1 MPQITEYK
9 GYTLSDFQI
18 EAIDGILAGE
28 NVIVAT
34 HTGNGKTLIAD
45 FAVGECFRNNQQV
58 IYTAP
63 IKALSNQKFGQFVRE
78 YGADNVGLITGD
90 RVINQTADILVVTTE
105 ILRNLM
111 HESPERVENIRYIIL
126 DEIHYMNDEER
137 GTVWEE
143 IIIFKRPAMR
153 LIGLSATIPNIA
165 DICGWIETIH
175 QEPVRQIYYPDRIVP
190 QEHAYFDR
198 KLGRCDIA
206 DIVRNYKAYAGREG
220 GVPYRNTHL
229 DAIDYASREN
239 ILPVLYFVFSRLR
252 CEEKALEMAQ
262 ARNLA
267 SRQEQAELAA
277 AIAEYETNYPD
288 IVRAASWK
296 KVKSVVTRGVGFH
309 HAGLL
314 PIIKQFME
322 TVFEQK
328 LCKVLYTTETFAVGI
343 NYPVKTVCFDS
354 LRKFDGKTFR
364 NLNGSEYLQMAGRA
378 GRRGIDAVGLVF
390 VLADYKAVDNGG
402 LVDLGKMESEAINS
416 QFTLNYNT
424 VLNLARRFPAGEVK
438 RFFRRGFANYQY
450 RRTLNQYRRQLR
462 TARARLAREQA
473 EVLPDRKC
481 GREDLSN
488 CPAVL
493 QRHREELRDMQI
505 RYRRRDTGEAEKET
519 LRQTMRQV
527 RQKLAIKPA
536 KCAKQHRRECF
547 QTLRRLQKTEK
558 EVRRRENML
567 LAEKD
572 RSPDAVF
579 YHAFG
584 KKLRLLQEM
593 KYIAPSR
600 QLLPRGAIC
609 ARLHIQE
616 LLMTELLFDGLF
628 HALDADTL
636 NGVAA
641 GIVFENEMYENYSYD
656 FPGDLSPVIRTLRS
670 IQAKEQQHRLE
681 PTTRFLPAPCGIVYA
696 WSSGEDFFN
705 LTAKA
710 GMPEGDFVALC
721 RRVIDLLRQ
730 LRTVTAED
738 RALQDK
744 LRLCMDK
751 MDRGIISLGL

>member
-1 MPQITEYK
+1 MPQVTEYK
-9 GYTLSDFQI
+9 GFTLSEFQV

-34 HTGNGKTLIAD
+34 HTGNGKTLVAD

-90 RVINQTADILVVTTE
+90 RVINQAAGILVVTTE

-143 IIIFKRPAMR
+143 IIIFKRPVMR

-175 QEPVRQIYYPDRIVP
+175 REPVKQIYYPDRIVP

-198 KLGRCDIA
+198 RLGRCDVA
-206 DIVRNYKAYAGREG
+206 DIVRNYKAYVGREG

-229 DAIDYASREN
+229 DFIDYAAGEN
-239 ILPVLYFVFSRLR
+239 ILPVLYFVFSRQR
-252 CEEKALEMAQ
+252 CEEKALELAA
-262 ARNLA
+262 ARSLTN
-267 SRQEQAELAA
+267 RREQEELAA
-277 AIAEYETNYPD
+277 AIAEYELKYPD

-296 KVKSVVTRGVGFH
+296 KVKTVLARGVGFH

-402 LVDLGKMESEAINS
+402 LVDLAKLESEAISS

-438 RFFRRGFANYQY
+438 KFFRRGFANYQY
-450 RRTLNQYRRQLR
+450 RRTLHQYRRQLR
-462 TARARLAREQA
+462 AVRARFEREKA
-473 EVLPDRKC
+473 ELLPDRKC
-481 GREDLSN
+481 GRKDLST

-493 QRHREELRDMQI
+493 QRYREELRDLQI
-505 RYRRRDTGEAEKET
+505 RSRRKDTGEAEKET
-519 LRQTMRQV
+519 LRQTMRQL
-527 RQKLAIKPA
+527 RQNLAVKPA

-547 QTLRRLQKTEK
+547 KALRRLQKAEK
-558 EVRRRENML
+558 EMRRRENL
-567 LAEKD
+567 LREEQEN
-572 RSPDAVF
+572 SPEAVF
-579 YHAFG
+579 YNSFG
-584 KKLRLLQEM
+584 KKLHLLQEM

-600 QLLPRGAIC
+600 QLLPRGEIC

-616 LLMTELLFDGLF
+616 LLMTELLFDGFF

-641 GIVFENEMYENYSYD
+641 GIVFENELYENYSYD
-656 FPGDLSPVIRTLRS
+656 FPGDLSPVVRTLRR
-670 IQAKEQQHRLE
+670 IQEKEKQHRLGL
-681 PTTRFLPAPCGIVYA
+681 TASFLPAACGIVHA
-696 WSSGEDFFN
+696 WSTGEDFFN

>member
-1 MPQITEYK
+1 MLQITEYK
-9 GYTLSDFQI
+9 GLTLSAFQT

-34 HTGNGKTLIAD
+34 HTGNGKTLVAD
-45 FAVGECFRNNQQV
+45 YAVGECFRNNQQV

-78 YGADNVGLITGD
+78 YGTENVGLITGD
-90 RVINQTADILVVTTE
+90 RVVNQTAGILVVTTE

-143 IIIFKRPAMR
+143 IIIFKRPTMR

-165 DICGWIETIH
+165 EISGWIKTIH
-175 QEPVRQIYYPDRIVP
+175 REPVRQIYYPERIVP

-198 KLGRCDIA
+198 KLGRCGVT

-229 DAIDYASREN
+229 DFIDYASREN
-239 ILPVLYFVFSRLR
+239 ILPVLYFVFSRQR
-252 CEEKALEMAQ
+252 CEEKALELAQ
-262 ARNLA
+262 ARSLA
-267 SRQEQAELAA
+267 SRREQAELAD
-277 AIAEYETNYPD
+277 AIAEHETKYPD
-288 IVRAASWK
+288 IVRAASWR

-343 NYPVKTVCFDS
+343 NYPVKTVCFDN

-390 VLADYKAVDNGG
+390 VLADYMAVNNG
-402 LVDLGKMESEAINS
+402 DLTDLAKMESDAIRS
-416 QFTLNYNT
+416 QFALNYNT

-438 RFFRRGFANYQY
+438 KFFRRGFATYQY
-450 RRTLNQYRRQLR
+450 RRILNQYRRQLR
-462 TARARLAREQA
+462 SARMRLEREKA
-473 EVLPDRKC
+473 ELLPDRKC
-481 GREDLSN
+481 GRADLSA
-488 CPAVL
+488 CPAML
-493 QRHREELRDMQI
+493 QRYREELRDLQI
-505 RYRRRDTGEAEKET
+505 RYRRKATMEAEKVT
-519 LRQTMRQV
+519 LREMMRQL
-527 RQKLAIKPA
+527 RQKLNVRPA
-536 KCAKQHRRECF
+536 KCPKPQRRECF
-547 QTLRRLQKTEK
+547 KALRRLQKTEK
-558 EVRRRENML
+558 EVRRRENTL
-567 LAEKD
+567 REESD

-579 YHAFG
+579 YQSFG

-600 QLLPRGAIC
+600 LLLPRGEIC

-616 LLMTELLFDGLF
+616 LLVTELLFDGFF
-628 HALDADTL
+628 HALDADQL

-641 GIVFENEMYENYSYD
+641 GIVFENEMYENFAYD
-656 FPGDLSPVIRTLRS
+656 FPGDLSPVIRTLRR
-670 IQAKEQQHRLE
+670 IQAKEQQHRLAA
-681 PTTRFLPAPCGIVYA
+681 TTSFLPAACGVVHA
-696 WSSGEDFFN
+696 WSAGEDFFG
-705 LTAKA
+705 LTVKA
-710 GMPEGDFVALC
+710 GVPEGDFVALC

-738 RALQDK
+738 RALQEK